1 MAAKVLRRFKRRQLS
16 RRLLICFVALC
27 LIALSAAGLVW
38 LMETFRTYSPAYYEP
53 KDIERERYEIQRRAL
68 DTKASLP
75 RP

>member
-16 RRLLICFVALC
+16 RRLFICLVALC

-38 LMETFRTYSPAYYEP
+38 LMEAFHTYSPVYYEP
-53 KDIERERYEIQRRAL
+53 KDIERERYEIQRRSL
-68 DTKASLP
+68 DTKATLP